1 MGCSTKYRTESSFR
15 IEGGMRYQMLT
26 RKVEIHIS
34 PRANKKLLS
43 PRALSFAGA
52 PWETTSR
59 KGTMQE
65 EKSGNRICYSLVEE
79 RTYRQ
84 SRTRASSFILPID
97 RPTACARIERTRSAK
112 EYENWRVAAE
122 VLCSSVCPLNSRHQR
137 KGNVDRLFLR
147 KRKAAKKRGIAQWF
161 DLIGAETRQASE
173 SCRFPYLLLVKSF
186 TMLRECNCVWICFCT
201 HFLFLSS

>member
-122 VLCSSVCPLNSRHQR
+122 TFPV
-137 KGNVDRLFLR
+137 RLFVLLTLDTSVKGTSIDFFFGRGKLR
-147 KRKAAKKRGIAQWF
+147 RNEVSRSDSTW
-161 DLIGAETRQASE
+161 
-173 SCRFPYLLLVKSF
+173 
-186 TMLRECNCVWICFCT
+186 
-201 HFLFLSS
+201 

>member
-1 MGCSTKYRTESSFR
+1 
-15 IEGGMRYQMLT
+15 MLT

-97 RPTACARIERTRSAK
+97 RPTACARIERTRSK

-122 VLCSSVCPLNSRHQR
+122 TFSVRLFVLLTLDTSVKGTSIDFFFR
-137 KGNVDRLFLR
+137 KGKLRRNEVSRSDSTWYARRLDKHRNL
-147 KRKAAKKRGIAQWF
+147 AV
-161 DLIGAETRQASE
+161 
-173 SCRFPYLLLVKSF
+173 FPFVVSKIVYHVER
-186 TMLRECNCVWICFCT
+186 M
-201 HFLFLSS
+201 

>member
-65 EKSGNRICYSLVEE
+65 GKSGNRICYSLVEE

-97 RPTACARIERTRSAK
+97 RPTACARIERIWKLTRGC
-112 EYENWRVAAE
+112 RD

-137 KGNVDRLFLR
+137 KGNVDRLFLQ
-147 KRKAAKKRGIAQWF
+147 KRKAARKRGIAQWF

-173 SCRFPYLLLVKSF
+173 SCRFPYLLLVRSF